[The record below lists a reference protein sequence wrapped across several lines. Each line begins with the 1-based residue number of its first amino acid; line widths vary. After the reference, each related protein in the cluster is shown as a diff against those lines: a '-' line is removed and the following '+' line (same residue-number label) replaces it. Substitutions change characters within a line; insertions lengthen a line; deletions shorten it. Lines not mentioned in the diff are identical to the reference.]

1 MSWCGRLQNE
11 VDILQAPKDCTEKSE
26 VDGGAGTSWVPGVG
40 EMPCILARSG
50 QWPVP
55 GTSTTWDTRRGS
67 GLHQKESTDYD
78 QTVSER
84 AYGKH
89 SVLAQVHLVRRQQS
103 HHGTASPPQNQRE
116 GIREWKGGK
125 EKAKIRMY
133 YEVGHY
139 LG

>member
-1 MSWCGRLQNE
+1 MGPRCGGNAMHTCQVRTMACSRNQHNM
-11 VDILQAPKDCTEKSE
+11 
-26 VDGGAGTSWVPGVG
+26 GH
-40 EMPCILARSG
+40 
-50 QWPVP
+50 
-55 GTSTTWDTRRGS
+55 RRGS

-116 GIREWKGGK
+116 GIREWKGEK